1 MRKMLSRLKERKKG
15 SVAGLLRWAKSG
27 LDRTTDWSVEVI
39 IRKLRRSERVKT
51 SDQLVAI
58 KM

>member
-15 SVAGLLRWAKSG
+15 SVAGLLRWGKSG
-27 LDRTTDWSVEVI
+27 LDKTTDWGVEVI
-39 IRKLRRSERVKT
+39 LRKLRRSERVKT

>member
-15 SVAGLLRWAKSG
+15 SVAGLLRWGKSG
-27 LDRTTDWSVEVI
+27 LDRTTDWGVEVI
-39 IRKLRRSERVKT
+39 LRKLRRSERVKT

>member
-15 SVAGLLRWAKSG
+15 SMAGLLRWGKSV
-27 LDRTTDWSVEVI
+27 LDRTTDWGVEVI
-39 IRKLRRSERVKT
+39 VRNLRSERVKT

>member
-1 MRKMLSRLKERKKG
+1 M
-15 SVAGLLRWAKSG
+15 AGLLRWGKSV
-27 LDRTTDWSVEVI
+27 LDRTTDWGVEVI
-39 IRKLRRSERVKT
+39 VRNLRSERVKT